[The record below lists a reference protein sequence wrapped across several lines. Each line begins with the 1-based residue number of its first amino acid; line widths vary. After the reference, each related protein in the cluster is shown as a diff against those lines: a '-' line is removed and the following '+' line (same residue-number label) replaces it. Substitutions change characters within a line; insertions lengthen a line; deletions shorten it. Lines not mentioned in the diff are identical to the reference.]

1 MPWIKCWKNWIRRR
15 NPENNI
21 ERKKREDCA
30 GGHTDSRVGRGVGR
44 EEKENVT
51 INSTSMGEVIV
62 VIRFILS
69 LERTMKTKTETG
81 ITV

>member
-1 MPWIKCWKNWIRRR
+1 MR
-15 NPENNI
+15 E
-21 ERKKREDCA
+21 KKE
-30 GGHTDSRVGRGVGR
+30 GGLRLRTHRLSRVGRGVGR

>member
-21 ERKKREDCA
+21 ERKKEGGLRC
-30 GGHTDSRVGRGVGR
+30 GHTDSRVGRGVGR

>member
-1 MPWIKCWKNWIRRR
+1 
-15 NPENNI
+15 
-21 ERKKREDCA
+21 
-30 GGHTDSRVGRGVGR
+30 VGRGVGR